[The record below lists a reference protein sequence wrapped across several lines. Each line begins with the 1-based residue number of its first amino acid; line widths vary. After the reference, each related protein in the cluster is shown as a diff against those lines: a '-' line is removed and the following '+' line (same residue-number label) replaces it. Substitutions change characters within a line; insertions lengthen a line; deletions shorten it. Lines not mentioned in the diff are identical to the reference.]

1 MGRCRGTELLAGGRF
16 PASESNE
23 DVQRAPVLKAQEQ
36 MVSTQL
42 NAITDRIAELRG
54 SGADTRALCGQ
65 AADHQSRKSF
75 ARTVAMI
82 DRERCVYCGR
92 CVDACRNQAISMNGA
107 ATIDSSQCT
116 GCGLCVNE
124 CPSEAISLSETT

>member
-1 MGRCRGTELLAGGRF
+1 
-16 PASESNE
+16 
-23 DVQRAPVLKAQEQ
+23 
-36 MVSTQL
+36 
-42 NAITDRIAELRG
+42 
-54 SGADTRALCGQ
+54 
-65 AADHQSRKSF
+65 
-75 ARTVAMI
+75 MI